1 MGSPR
6 LLLALAFAALAAGCV
21 VDDESVADEPSGADP
36 TLLLKQ
42 YYDIVAPPA
51 SDCAGAG
58 TTEWAPA
65 EFDVP
70 RTTTWARIEGTF
82 ASGRIGL
89 DARDAD
95 GRRLGFAAAGS
106 PVVVDVEGI
115 IASKIV
121 VRAYACDGTPRTDVR
136 VFATFRS
143 APP

>member
-6 LLLALAFAALAAGCV
+6 LLLALACAALAAGCV
-21 VDDESVADEPSGADP
+21 ADDESVGNGGPEADP
-36 TLLLKQ
+36 ALILKQ
-42 YYDIVAPPA
+42 SYDIVAPA
-51 SDCAGAG
+51 AADCTGAG

-70 RTTTWARIEGTF
+70 QGTTWARIEGTF

-89 DARDAD
+89 DVRDQDA
-95 GRRLGFAAAGS
+95 RRLGFAAAGS
-106 PVVVDVEGI
+106 PVVVDLEGVT
-115 IASKIV
+115 ASKIV